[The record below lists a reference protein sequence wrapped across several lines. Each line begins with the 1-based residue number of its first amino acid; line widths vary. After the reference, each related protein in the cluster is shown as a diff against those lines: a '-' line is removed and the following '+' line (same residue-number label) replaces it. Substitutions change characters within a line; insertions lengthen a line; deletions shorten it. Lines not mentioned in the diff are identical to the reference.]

1 MSRRLTATLAAVIV
15 VMLTANL
22 ALAAKELRAVVRP
35 TWNDDKVLTILVI
48 GSDAGLPRP
57 GDPRTGRSDAIHI
70 IAVDTRKL
78 TATIVDIPRD
88 SLIGGAKVNGFMD
101 PGGPQRLKAVLSDHT
116 GINFDYYA
124 LTNFRGL
131 RGLVRGMGG
140 VKINLGTGINDAPA
154 QANLKAGEQTLTGDD
169 ALSYTRARKTL
180 SDGDFGR
187 TRHQGHLMR
196 AAHAQIRARQSGLDD
211 LTGLLGTFSRNVDTD
226 IPPTQLFRLASLAVK
241 IRPRE
246 VKQVSLSGGIGFVGA
261 ESVVFLNAGSAF
273 SDIRKGRIGP

>member
-1 MSRRLTATLAAVIV
+1 MSRRLTAALAATIV

-22 ALAAKELRAVVRP
+22 ALAAKDLRAIVRP
-35 TWNDDKVLTILVI
+35 TWDDDKVLTILVI

-57 GDPRTGRSDAIHI
+57 GDPRTGRADAIHI

-88 SLIGGAKVNGFMD
+88 SLISGGKINGFMTA
-101 PGGPQRLKAVLSDHT
+101 GGPQRLKSVLSGHT

-131 RGLVRGMGG
+131 RGMVSGLGG
-140 VKINLGTGINDAPA
+140 VKINLGTGINDAAA
-154 QANLKAGEQTLTGDD
+154 QANLRAGEQTFTGDQ

-180 SDGDFGR
+180 PDGDFGR
-187 TRHQGHLMR
+187 TRHQGHLLR
-196 AAHAQIRARQSGLDD
+196 AAHAQIRAKQSGLDD
-211 LTGLLGTFSRNVDTD
+211 LTGLLGTFSRNVATD

-241 IRPRE
+241 IRPRD
-246 VKQVSLSGGIGFVGA
+246 VKQVSLTGGNGMAGA